1 MVKQVNIND
10 PQLENYAIEMIS
22 FCQNYIRK
30 QNGISI
36 VSLRDAKRFVTFY
49 NWFYKSITE
58 SEP

>member
-30 QNGISI
+30 KMEYQS
-36 VSLRDAKRFVTFY
+36 VSLRDIK
-49 NWFYKSITE
+49 
-58 SEP
+58 